1 MKVDN
6 KTVPSDLRVTYRTIE
21 FADKA
26 IDKLKIISTKKNI
39 DVRFKSL
46 PSYLRGLHLKYSP
59 ITQLKKFYLRYK
71 YKGKAIPLVLGE
83 FISGHYEVIQVSKE
97 VLSLHEKYY
106 VNGKWK
112 HNPKE
117 QLITQ
122 RELELSQE
130 LSVRETIQRIV
141 QVPNVEPLGKTLVRT
156 TPSLNLGLKPKDET
170 KEPRGFI
177 SKKEYENHLI
187 NSPTKQDHERAFNM
201 GNKILKVSEATK
213 NKMADEYMRGGGRDP
228 NGRSLDQ
235 EIKISKDIWLQ
246 NQKMAEQLR
255 AFKEY
260 HQPTPVGLGDK
271 YKSDIRLP
279 VEHKR
284 AEFKAKVEAKKAKA
298 EASKNTRL
306 TPVVVCKMNT
316 RDPLVILDLDHF
328 MSLIR

>member
-1 MKVDN
+1 M
-6 KTVPSDLRVTYRTIE
+6 
-21 FADKA
+21 
-26 IDKLKIISTKKNI
+26 
-39 DVRFKSL
+39 
-46 PSYLRGLHLKYSP
+46 
-59 ITQLKKFYLRYK
+59 
-71 YKGKAIPLVLGE
+71 
-83 FISGHYEVIQVSKE
+83 
-97 VLSLHEKYY
+97 
-106 VNGKWK
+106 
-112 HNPKE
+112 
-117 QLITQ
+117 
-122 RELELSQE
+122 
-130 LSVRETIQRIV
+130 
-141 QVPNVEPLGKTLVRT
+141 RT
-156 TPSLNLGLKPKDET
+156 TPSLNLGLKPKDVT
-170 KEPRGFI
+170 KEPKSFI
-177 SKKEYENHLI
+177 SHKEYENHLI
-187 NSPTKQDHERAFNM
+187 KSPTKQDHEKAYNM
-201 GNKILKVSEATK
+201 GDKILKVSEATK

-271 YKSDIRLP
+271 YKSDIRSP